1 MAVPPILFYNVEMSK
16 FYTSVYLNRSE
27 ILLRGYENGQRIQ
40 HAIPYKPYLFVTSRI
55 KNTEYRTLKGVS
67 VDKITFGS
75 VYEAREYIKRYK
87 DVEGLDIYGLTNF
100 VYTFIHDHYSGSI
113 DYDPSLISVVSLDIE
128 TDSTGGFPD
137 ISAADKQITAI
148 TLSKKGKMVVMGYN
162 DFVIPKGSDEEITYL
177 KCKDEQDL
185 LEKFIKV
192 WRSTQFLPDVVTGW
206 NVEFFDM
213 PYIINRI
220 TRLLGPESAKRLSP
234 WGILSQREIEL
245 AGRQYVIPEIVGL
258 TILDYM
264 QLYKKFSFTMQES
277 YKLDYISWVVLG
289 ERKLDYDSLG
299 YSSLDEL
306 YKKNYQKYIEYNI
319 QDVRLVDRLEDKLKF
334 IEQVFALAY
343 DGKINYLDTFTSVRS
358 WDMYIHNELLSKNIV
373 IPQFDPSER
382 VKDDPIEGA
391 YVKDPQVGMH
401 KWVVSFDLNSLY
413 PHLIMQ
419 YNISPETYTGVI
431 SSLNVSDGVDK
442 ILNGALNDPAIRN
455 EMESQN
461 ITVAATGCMF
471 DKDYQG
477 FLPQMMQRLYDDRV
491 KYKNQMIEA
500 KKKYEKE
507 KTYELEKEV
516 ARCHN
521 MQLAKKI
528 QLNSVYG
535 ALGNRYFRWFDARL
549 AESIT
554 KSGQLSIRWM
564 ENKINAYLNK
574 VLKTGNEDFVIA
586 VDTDSMY
593 IDLGKFV
600 EKTCEGKSNEQIVKY
615 LDKVCQEVFEPYI
628 DKCYEELALYVN
640 AYDQKMKMKREA
652 IANKGIWTA
661 KKRYI
666 LNVYDNEG
674 VLYSEPKLKIMGIEA
689 VRTSTPAVVRDSIK
703 KALTMIM
710 TMTEDDLINYITSE
724 RERFGTL
731 PFEDIA
737 FPRGCKELDKWIEKS
752 SSAKIYRTG
761 TPIHVKGAIIYN
773 YLLKQ
778 ANLLNKYEQV
788 HKGDKVKFC
797 YLKLPNKINEHV
809 ISTPGKLPPELNLND
824 VIDYDVQFE
833 KSFVEPLKTI
843 LDAIGWKTERRN
855 TLEEFFA

>member
-1 MAVPPILFYNVEMSK
+1 MSK
-16 FYTSVYLNRSE
+16 FYTSVYLNKSE
-27 ILLRGYENGQRIQ
+27 ILLRGYEHGKRVQ

-55 KNTEYRTLKGVS
+55 KNTEYKTLKGVP
-67 VDKITFGS
+67 VDKIEFGS
-75 VYEAREYIKRYK
+75 VYEARDYIRRYK

-100 VYTFIHDHYSGSI
+100 VYTFIHDHYPGNI

-137 ISAADKQITAI
+137 ISTADKQITAI
-148 TLSKKGKMVVMGYN
+148 TVSKKGKMVVMAYG
-162 DFVIPKGSDEEITYL
+162 DFDKEVLKEKDDITYL

-192 WRSTQFLPDVVTGW
+192 WRSTQFIPDVITGW

-220 TRLLGPESAKRLSP
+220 TRILGPESAKRLSP
-234 WGILSQREIEL
+234 WGVLSSREIEL
-245 AGRQYVIPEIVGL
+245 AGRTYVIPEIVGL

-277 YKLDYISWVVLG
+277 YKLDYIAWVVLG
-289 ERKLDYDSLG
+289 KRKLDYDSLG
-299 YSSLDEL
+299 YSTLDEL
-306 YKKNYQKYIEYNI
+306 YKNNHQKYIEYNI
-319 QDVRLVDRLEDKLKF
+319 QDVRLVDELEDKLKF

-358 WDMYIHNELLSKNIV
+358 WDMYIHNELLSKKIV

-382 VKDDPIEGA
+382 DKENPIEGA

-419 YNISPETYTGVI
+419 YNISPETFVGTVA
-431 SSLNVSDGVDK
+431 SLNVADGVDK
-442 ILNGALNDPAIRN
+442 IINGALNDPALRN
-455 EMESQN
+455 EMETQN
-461 ITVAATGCMF
+461 ITIAATGCMF

-491 KYKNQMIEA
+491 RFKNQMIEA

-507 KTYELEKEV
+507 KTYELEKEI

-535 ALGNRYFRWFDARL
+535 ALGNKFFRWFDARL

-564 ENKINAYLNK
+564 ENKINEYLNK
-574 VLKTGNEDFVIA
+574 VLKTNNEDYVIA

-593 IDLGKFV
+593 IKLDKFV
-600 EKTCEGKSNEQIVKY
+600 EKTCPSKTTEQIVKY
-615 LDKVCQEVFEPYI
+615 LDKVCSEVFEPYI
-628 DKCYEELALYVN
+628 DKCYEELSVYVN

-652 IANKGIWTA
+652 IADKGIWTA

-666 LNVYDNEG
+666 LNVYNNEG
-674 VLYSEPKLKIMGIEA
+674 VQYSEPKLKIMGIEA

-710 TMTEDDLINYITSE
+710 TMTESDLIEYIANE
-724 RERFGTL
+724 RERFKTL

-737 FPRGCKELDKWIEKS
+737 FPRGCKELDKWMESTRSI
-752 SSAKIYRTG
+752 KIYKTG

-773 YLLKQ
+773 DLLEREK
-778 ANLLNKYEQV
+778 LTHKYMKV
-788 HKGDKVKFC
+788 NKGDKIKFS
-797 YLKLPNKINEHV
+797 YLKMPNFLNEHV
-809 ISTPGKLPPELNLND
+809 ISTPGKLPPELNLQH
-824 VIDYDVQFE
+824 VIDYDTQFE
-833 KSFVEPLKTI
+833 KSFLEPLKTI
-843 LDAIGWKTERRN
+843 FDVIGWETEKKS
-855 TLEEFFA
+855 TLKDFFG